1 MITTSEME
9 RRLARTP
16 WWARPQD
23 WVRDDPDL
31 RGARDSSFEY
41 TAGVLRDLV
50 PGGLYLLRGPRRVGK
65 SVEVKKTIQGLID
78 GGEDPRRIL
87 HVAADNLGAPDL
99 RKMVDASVA
108 VTRAEGPRFWFLDEI
123 TAVADGWPA
132 EIKWLRDNDPRFS
145 ADTVVLTGSSAT
157 GLDEAVKALAGRRGG
172 AADSDRVLMPMPFR
186 DFLRLTRGGPP
197 EADFG
202 PWSVSQ
208 ITRDTLTKAA
218 RDIAPWLDDLIRGWE
233 DYLRVGGFPRS
244 VDAHI
249 RNADDEPFR
258 RELLDVVHGEA
269 LRRAR
274 WSKSQTD
281 AFVRRLARGLGAPT
295 NCSDIATDIGS
306 SATLVRNRI
315 NALRDGFA
323 VWPCHRERDLRPHLR
338 AQEKVYLMD
347 PILARLTRRPQP
359 VPDRGILSEQ
369 QLGIALLRAME
380 RERPGTFLDFDAVLH
395 HRTQTRKEIDFVGP
409 RFGGVAIESKYVS
422 GRGWRRAIPTI
433 RASRWRGIVA
443 TRDALD
449 LRDPAVGAVP
459 TGLLVWLI
467 GG

>member
-16 WWARPQD
+16 WWARPRD